1 MKVVKTMGHPYG
13 IPVKTVLKPET
24 EAKHGSVTF
33 VFVMFCVFG
42 IQCFFHIYN
51 IYIYI
56 DPTSD

>member
-51 IYIYI
+51 IYIY
-56 DPTSD
+56 T